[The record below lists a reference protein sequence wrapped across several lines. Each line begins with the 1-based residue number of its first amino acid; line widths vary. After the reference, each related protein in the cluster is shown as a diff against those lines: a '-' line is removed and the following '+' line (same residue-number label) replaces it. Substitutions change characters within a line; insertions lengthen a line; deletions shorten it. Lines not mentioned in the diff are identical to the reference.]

1 MSAGKGAVE
10 WISYST
16 NMTIQIPT
24 HIGTEVDVGQEEVV
38 VKVLPG
44 YERELRALT
53 FVNFLAPTTHLD
65 RCSYSR

>member
-10 WISYST
+10 WISYSAI
-16 NMTIQIPT
+16 MTIQVPT

-38 VKVLPG
+38 VKVFPG
-44 YERELRALT
+44 YERELKTLT
-53 FVNFLAPTTHLD
+53 FVNSSAPTTHLD